1 MTLLISK
8 PNFYVRVHG
17 VNKHKI
23 TLDGII
29 WAVTKVSGYSEKEL
43 TSNNR
48 KREIMWWRHCIAY
61 LACKHTYNSLQS
73 IGLRLGGRDHTT
85 IMNAR
90 TKIQNYLDYKDML
103 FVDRIKQIET
113 LL

>member
-29 WAVTKVSGYSEKEL
+29 WAVTKVSGYSESKL
-43 TSNNR
+43 ASKTQ

-85 IMNAR
+85 IRNAR
-90 TKIQNYLDYKDML
+90 IKIQNYLDCKDML
-103 FVDRIKQIET
+103 FIDRIKQIET

>member
-8 PNFYVRVHG
+8 QNFYVRVHG
-17 VNKHKI
+17 VNKQKI

-29 WAVTKVSGYSEKEL
+29 WAVTKLSGYSEKEL
-43 TSNNR
+43 TSKTQ

-61 LACKHTYNSLQS
+61 LACKHTYSSLQS

-90 TKIQNYLDYKDML
+90 TKTQDYLDYKDAL
-103 FVDRIKQIET
+103 FVERIKKIET